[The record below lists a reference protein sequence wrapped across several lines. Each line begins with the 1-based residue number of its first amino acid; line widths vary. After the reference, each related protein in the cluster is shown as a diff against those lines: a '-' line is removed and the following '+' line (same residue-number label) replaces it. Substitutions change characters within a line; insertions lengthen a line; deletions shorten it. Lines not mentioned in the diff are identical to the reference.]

1 MTNRYP
7 FVAIDVPASLAE
19 VASEQLFELGAEG
32 VEQRD
37 RTTLAREGDL
47 GAHVGVPTGEETT
60 VGEEEMVTLVAAF
73 ATHEAAREAID
84 AFDAELNPRL
94 EEVVGDAWRD
104 AWKEHFAPFRLSPR
118 IVIKPPWREVEPALL
133 EGGPHVLEL
142 EPGRAFGTGLH
153 ATTSLV
159 SKVLDAHSAEYAGKE
174 ILDVGCGS
182 GILALVALIL
192 GASRARA
199 IDVDADAVRVAVEN
213 AERAGLAAR
222 VEADDTPV
230 EKIEGTY
237 PVVLANIQAE
247 VLVPLAGAIMARVAP
262 RGLLVLSGVLVDQK
276 DRVLAAYPGFTLLE
290 APVEGEWVALV
301 LRHAPEQSP

>member
-37 RTTLAREGDL
+37 RTTLAREEEL
-47 GAHVGVPTGEETT
+47 GSHVGVPTGEETR
-60 VGEEEMVTLVAAF
+60 VEEDEMVTLVAAF
-73 ATHEAAREAID
+73 PTHEAAQEAID

-118 IVIKPPWREVEPALL
+118 IVIKPPWRDVDPELL
-133 EGGPHVLEL
+133 EGSPHVLEL

-159 SKVLDAHSAEYAGKE
+159 SRVLDARSAEYAGKE
-174 ILDVGCGS
+174 LLDVGCGS

-199 IDVDADAVRVAVEN
+199 IDVDADAIHVAIEN
-213 AERAGLAAR
+213 AERASLR
-222 VEADDTPV
+222 DRIEADATPV
-230 EKIEGTY
+230 EQITARY
-237 PVVLANIQAE
+237 PLVLANIQAE
-247 VLVPLAGAIMARVAP
+247 VLVPLASAIMARVAP
-262 RGLLVLSGVLVDQK
+262 GGLLILSGILVPQK
-276 DRVLAAYPGFTLLE
+276 DRVLAAYPGVSLLE
-290 APVEGEWVALV
+290 APIEGDWIALV
-301 LRHAPEQSP
+301 LRAP